1 MRQKPSSQRTR
12 ETPNLARH
20 FKLQN
25 RTVCGF
31 AESNKARHGLGFRQ
45 IHPSTGL
52 WQPLNVPLP
61 PAPLQAAG
69 SSKDFAR
76 PASPSSEKQFPALPR
91 QREQVGSSH
100 MSATSP
106 LINGLGLNS

>member
-61 PAPLQAAG
+61 RAPSERGLQHG
-69 SSKDFAR
+69 FR
-76 PASPSSEKQFPALPR
+76 PAGFAVL
-91 QREQVGSSH
+91 
-100 MSATSP
+100 
-106 LINGLGLNS
+106 